1 MLISPPVKLSV
12 PKGEQKRYIA
22 LMWSLAAMAVAKSK
36 LYGHTYLMRYQRTL
50 SLHWRHMRSIESL
63 PGLQLQAYSLCKRFV
78 LARVTLNLGQISNEV
93 LCSLSLGQRQTGK
106 RAFAHRR

>member
-1 MLISPPVKLSV
+1 
-12 PKGEQKRYIA
+12 
-22 LMWSLAAMAVAKSK
+22 
-36 LYGHTYLMRYQRTL
+36 
-50 SLHWRHMRSIESL
+50 MRSIESL